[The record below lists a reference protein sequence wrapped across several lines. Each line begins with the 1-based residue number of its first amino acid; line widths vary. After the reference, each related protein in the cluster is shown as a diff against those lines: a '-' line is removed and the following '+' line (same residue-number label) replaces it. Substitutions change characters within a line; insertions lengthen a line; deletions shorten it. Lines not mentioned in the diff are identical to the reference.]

1 MIRLATIN
9 DLEPIVK
16 LVKLFFEPFLASH
29 GMPVNDN
36 DVRNVS
42 LRAISGNQVLVIVHD
57 NQVQGVAAWECV
69 CHPANHSLKLFYETI
84 WCVRSKFKTDT
95 LLLLRAL
102 QREAKAQKADLL
114 LMANLSD
121 EHEAQIK
128 RILLKRGFNFLES
141 HYSKTMKGE

>member
-1 MIRLATIN
+1 
-9 DLEPIVK
+9 
-16 LVKLFFEPFLASH
+16 
-29 GMPVNDN
+29 
-36 DVRNVS
+36 
-42 LRAISGNQVLVIVHD
+42 
-57 NQVQGVAAWECV
+57 
-69 CHPANHSLKLFYETI
+69 
-84 WCVRSKFKTDT
+84 VRSKFKTDT

-141 HYSKTMKGE
+141 HYSKTMKET